1 MAHAHSLIGYNA
13 FSFKIAKAEVWRES
27 YLFQLKQ
34 IYIALKLNF
43 WELLQVFGYNEKLLQ
58 STKELTYFS
67 SKLKEQVFT
76 KISLRDLDK
85 IKLFFPK

>member
-13 FSFKIAKAEVWRES
+13 FSSKIAKVEVWRES
-27 YLFQLKQ
+27 YLFQLKL
-34 IYIALKLNF
+34 YIALKLNF

-85 IKLFFPK
+85 IKFFFPK

>member
-13 FSFKIAKAEVWRES
+13 FSSKTIKAEEWKEA

-67 SKLKEQVFT
+67 SK
-76 KISLRDLDK
+76 
-85 IKLFFPK
+85 IKRTSVHKNFPERSR